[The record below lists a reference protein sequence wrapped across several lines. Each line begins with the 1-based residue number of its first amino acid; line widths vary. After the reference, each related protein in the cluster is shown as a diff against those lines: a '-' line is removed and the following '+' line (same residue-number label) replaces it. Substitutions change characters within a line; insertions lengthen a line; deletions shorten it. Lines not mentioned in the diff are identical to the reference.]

1 MKYDVLYNFIS
12 PITGKIKIDSGYI
25 LIGDKNGFSSSSPIL
40 IDIRQDI
47 IDLRRNLDRF
57 QRLDKLD
64 HNRIW
69 IGDYENE
76 PEERLQIGIINLPI
90 LSEALFP
97 NPISGLTGDFRIPNP
112 TFDYLSPFDWVMS
125 GPFLPQIYAT
135 KYDTFG
141 NPIGTDVSSSLA
153 MAQVRAAQIMK
164 RFDNANF
171 IVGSS
176 TVDFAWEN
184 PKMYLIPE
192 PLKQLY
198 GLGTTYTFTKAQSLG
213 ALETGLLKNTVNNG
227 TGTLSKAISGE
238 DYVNTADIPIGKL
251 VVLDPLYPLS
261 GHKLIAP
268 TTFSSRGN
276 EVNEFGYPIANTID
290 ILTGTAGK
298 FVKFAVT
305 GIAAASLL
313 KVDNFGEIKAAI
325 PNTDYLSNTLPE
337 DKLFYGDNT
346 DKVSVVSNIKKKNLP
361 PLGLTSIQ
369 DIGDLIGVDLGA
381 LGFDLPLG
389 KIYRGTD
396 SEIPEESNALSVLQ
410 ASFWANNLLTRFI
423 IGTGSIF
430 DRLTFP
436 AAQFISDLPPG
447 ILQHIGGILVT
458 ATPGVDYATPEQ
470 LEELRDE
477 AKQAADAAADA
488 ADAASDA
495 AGYVDDAAAAV
506 SAAVVAAIFSGALA
520 GAIADAESAADDAED
535 SADDAAGYANDA
547 QDALNSLLNTQVT
560 LQGDIAATGPLT
572 GALSTTFTPN
582 PSFSGAQY
590 MRIPTGSTT
599 QRPLFPEVGM
609 VRYNTDI

>member
-1 MKYDVLYNFIS
+1 MKYEQLYNFIS
-12 PITGKIKIDSGYI
+12 PLTGKLPIDRGYI
-25 LIGDKNGFSSSSPIL
+25 LIGDKDGRSFASPLL
-40 IDIRQDI
+40 IDVRQDI
-47 IDLRRNLDRF
+47 IDLRRKIGRF
-57 QRLDKLD
+57 EKLEY
-64 HNRIW
+64 NKIW
-69 IGDYENE
+69 IGDKNKK
-76 PEERLQIGIINLPI
+76 PIPQTHIGVINLPV
-90 LSEALFP
+90 LGAATFP
-97 NPISGLTGDFRIPNP
+97 YPDLIPLPAVPIPNP
-112 TFDYLSPFDWVMS
+112 TFNPLSGFDWLMS
-125 GPFLPQIYAT
+125 GPWLPQIFAGSPNT
-135 KYDTFG
+135 LNTSSETV
-141 NPIGTDVSSSLA
+141 ISSSLA
-153 MAQVRAAQIMK
+153 MTQVKVAQAIK
-164 RFDNANF
+164 RLDVTGF
-171 IVGSS
+171 IVKSKNI
-176 TVDFAWEN
+176 DFIWDN
-184 PKMYLIPE
+184 PAIALLPE
-192 PLKQLY
+192 TIKQLY
-198 GLGTTYTFTKAQSLG
+198 GLSTNYTFTNAQALDEIG
-213 ALETGLLKNTVNNG
+213 AGLIKNSSDG
-227 TGTLSKAISGE
+227 ILSTAISGE
-238 DYVNTADIPIGKL
+238 DYVNTSAIIAGPL
-251 VVLDPLYPLS
+251 VMIDPLYPLT

-396 SEIPEESNALSVLQ
+396 SEIPEESNSLSILQ

-423 IGTGSIF
+423 IGTGSF
-430 DRLTFP
+430 LDRLTFP
-436 AAQFISDLPPG
+436 ASQFISDLPPG

-477 AKQAADAAADA
+477 AKQAADDAAEAAADA

-590 MRIPTGSTT
+590 MRIPTGSTA